1 MTASRDLRAQRAIT
15 AVADGLPENWARFF
29 APGFRIR
36 TDEDRREK
44 VRIDRLLSLLVETY

>member
-1 MTASRDLRAQRAIT
+1 MTDRRVQKAIT
-15 AVADGLPENWARFF
+15 IFADEMPDNWERFF

-44 VRIDRLLSLLVETY
+44 ARIDRLLSLLVETY